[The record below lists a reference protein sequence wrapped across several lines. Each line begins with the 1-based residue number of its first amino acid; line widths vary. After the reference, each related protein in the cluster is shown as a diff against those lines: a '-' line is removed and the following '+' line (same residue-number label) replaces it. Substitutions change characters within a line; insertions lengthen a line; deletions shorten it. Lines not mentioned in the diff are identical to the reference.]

1 MKRSDFKKHS
11 AVFYIGKGIIVA
23 SLVATASIGFILGFF
38 VGKYAQR
45 SHPTPA
51 ALSSVTTT
59 EQPSAIVTEQAS
71 TAENIATQVQQPV
84 PSNPDQMARSEA
96 DSKHEELHD
105 TNNVNIPKIKDKNVI
120 PSPPKAPAQGASQK
134 ATPQRAK
141 ANVGSRET
149 TDTPKEPSTR
159 KYTVQVGAFKNAEE
173 AEALK
178 TKLNSKG
185 YRAFVI
191 ESKTMNHGLLHKV
204 MVGTYTTRKE
214 AEVVSIKLRNSEGL
228 RAFVTFAA
236 LEGSP
241 RQR

>member
-38 VGKYAQR
+38 VGKYAQQ

-51 ALSSVTTT
+51 VLSSVTTA
-59 EQPSAIVTEQAS
+59 EQPSAIVREQAS
-71 TAENIATQVQQPV
+71 TAENIATQVQPV

-105 TNNVNIPKIKDKNVI
+105 TNSVNIPKIKDKTVT
-120 PSPPKAPAQGASQK
+120 PSPPKAPVQGASQK
-134 ATPQRAK
+134 STPQQAK
-141 ANVGSRET
+141 ANVGSRGS

-178 TKLNSKG
+178 TKLNGKG

-214 AEVVSIKLRNSEGL
+214 AEMVSIKVRNSEGL